1 MESSGVPGRIHVSD
15 STRNSALKTN
25 KSFEFTERGVSKIEV
40 FALIYLI
47 DIYCLV

>member
-25 KSFEFTERGVSKIEV
+25 QSFEFTDRGVSKIE
-40 FALIYLI
+40 AYLLAYLI
-47 DIYCLV
+47 NIKIV